1 MKWIRVEERLPDEL
15 ETVNIV
21 FVNHNPSIYYADI
34 KDKPMTATAIY
45 YEEKWWWWS
54 VVCEGYLEEYG
65 SSMGD
70 EMDIDIEV
78 THWMPLPEPPKE
90 EDI

>member
-1 MKWIRVEERLPDEL
+1 MKWISVKDGLPDEL

-21 FVNHNPSIYYADI
+21 FVNHNPQIYYADI

-45 YEEKWWWWS
+45 CKGKWWWWS
-54 VVCEGYLEEYG
+54 AVCEDYLAEYG
-65 SSMGD
+65 RSICD

-78 THWMPLPEPPKE
+78 THWMPLPEPPSE